1 MIAFAAAGGALVG
14 SLIALPVPWPFA
26 VPAVVAAARLRSPAV
41 VAIAMV
47 VITSVM
53 AGRAAAGLAPVAA
66 ADFNGWVTLTDDPTP
81 WGQSGVRFTVRID
94 GRRVDA
100 AAHGSVAATMGRV
113 LAGERV
119 WLRGDVSPV
128 REGDSW
134 SRWRHV
140 VGRLKVTEVVAR
152 GRAAP
157 VSRFVNG
164 IRRALSSGAE
174 VLAPDDRALFLGMVI
189 GDDRGQFP
197 VTADD
202 FRAAGL
208 GHLLVVSGQNVA
220 FVLAVVAPIVSRLRP
235 GPRLMILLV
244 LLMSFLLLTR
254 FEPSVLR
261 AVVMAGVSVGAT
273 ALDLDIDGRKALSWA
288 VAGLLVI
295 DPFLVHVTAFQLS
308 AAATAGLVWMSG
320 PIAARLRGP
329 MLFRVALATT
339 VSAQLA
345 VSPVLIATFGPM
357 PLASL
362 PANVLADPVAGP
374 VMMWGST
381 GGLVAGV
388 LGGWAARMI
397 HMPTRALLWWIA
409 GVASMA
415 ARAPAAMVAG
425 TGIVV
430 LTVALTTLFWGSRP
444 VKTAGAVAA
453 LAVVWAAVTGVP
465 TAAAGRTDVGQ
476 GVTVW
481 RAGSSTVVVLDGPR
495 DPRRSLR
502 ALRLAGVRRIDLV
515 VAVRGNRADALVVR
529 SLYDRFGVMVVLAPP
544 MHRVPGAHGVEP
556 GEVVNLRD
564 LRIEVIAVDPRIEL
578 RVMQPSPRPG
588 TPRSV
593 AGGG

>member
-1 MIAFAAAGGALVG
+1 VIAFAAAGGALVG
-14 SLIALPVPWPFA
+14 SLLALPLPWPLA
-26 VPAVVAAARLRSPAV
+26 VIAAVVAARLRHPMII
-41 VAIAMV
+41 AIAMV

-53 AGRAAAGLAPVAA
+53 AGRATAGMTPMATAEF
-66 ADFNGWVTLTDDPTP
+66 DGWVTVADDPTP
-81 WGQSGVRFTVRID
+81 SGQSGVRFTVRID

-100 AAHGSVAATMGRV
+100 AAHGSIAATMGRV
-113 LAGERV
+113 LAGETLR
-119 WLRGDVSPV
+119 LRGNVSPL

-140 VGRLKVTEVVAR
+140 VGRLEVTEVVAR

-164 IRRALSSGAE
+164 IRRTLSSGAE
-174 VLAPDDRALFLGMVI
+174 ALAPDDRALFLGMVI
-189 GDDRGQFP
+189 GDDRGQLP

-220 FVLAVVAPIVSRLRP
+220 FVLAMVAPMVTRLRP
-235 GPRLMILLV
+235 GPRLAILIL
-244 LLMSFLLLTR
+244 LLMSFSLLTR

-273 ALDLDIDGRKALSWA
+273 ALDLDVDGRKALSWA
-288 VAGLLVI
+288 VASLLVV
-295 DPFLVHVTAFQLS
+295 DPFLVHVVAFQLS

-320 PIAARLRGP
+320 PIAGRLRGP
-329 MLFRVALATT
+329 MPFRVALATT

-381 GGLVAGV
+381 GGLVAGY
-388 LGGWAARMI
+388 LGGWSARVI
-397 HMPTRALLWWIA
+397 HMPTRALLWWIS
-409 GVASMA
+409 GVAGTA

-430 LTVALTTLFWGSRP
+430 LAAALATMLWGSAPFR
-444 VKTAGAVAA
+444 AAAAAAVV
-453 LAVVWAAVTGVP
+453 AVVWAAVAGAP
-465 TAAAGRTDVGQ
+465 TIGAGRTDLGE
-476 GVTVW
+476 GAIVW
-481 RAGSSTVVVLDGPR
+481 RAGSSMLVVLDGPR
-495 DPRRSLR
+495 DPRRTLE
-502 ALRLAGVRRIDLV
+502 ALRLGGVRRIDLA
-515 VAVRGNRADALVVR
+515 VAVRGNRSDALVVR
-529 SLYDRFGVMVVLAPP
+529 SLYDRFGTMAVAAPP
-544 MHRVPGAHGVEP
+544 MHRVPGAHGVES
-556 GEVVNLRD
+556 GEVMNLRD

-578 RVMQPSPRPG
+578 RVVPSPRRPT
-588 TPRSV
+588 TPRAV
-593 AGGG
+593 TGGG